1 LEEGE
6 TERGEETDL
15 PQTNDNVLL
24 DQIGLGAGRDL
35 DGESREDTLDVG
47 CVDGDLQRQRTR
59 TENKQLSSSLVLM
72 GGWWMRRWE
81 ARWLTLARRMTLT
94 PSPIQTMRMNFSL
107 QLSSSLAYLTLFQHP
122 PMHPPVS

>member
-1 LEEGE
+1 MSQQGIGRSGGTERERKGEQAKLEEGE

-72 GGWWMRRWE
+72 GG
-81 ARWLTLARRMTLT
+81 
-94 PSPIQTMRMNFSL
+94 
-107 QLSSSLAYLTLFQHP
+107 
-122 PMHPPVS
+122 